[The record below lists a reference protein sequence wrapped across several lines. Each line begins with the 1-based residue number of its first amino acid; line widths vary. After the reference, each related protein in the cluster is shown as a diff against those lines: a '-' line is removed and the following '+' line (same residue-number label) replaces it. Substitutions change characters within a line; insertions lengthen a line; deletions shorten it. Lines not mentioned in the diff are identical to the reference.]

1 MLARKH
7 GISFAMHGEWLTS
20 LVINDLL
27 EISNKDTD
35 IAREMTKKITD
46 ENTITNDMKYN
57 FRKWKSFS
65 GKVVVGDV
73 HKNDFQ

>member
-27 EISNKDTD
+27 ETSNKDTD
-35 IAREMTKKITD
+35 IPWEMKKKKTTE
-46 ENTITNDMKYN
+46 ENEITNDMKHN
-57 FRKWKSFS
+57 FRN
-65 GKVVVGDV
+65 GK
-73 HKNDFQ
+73 